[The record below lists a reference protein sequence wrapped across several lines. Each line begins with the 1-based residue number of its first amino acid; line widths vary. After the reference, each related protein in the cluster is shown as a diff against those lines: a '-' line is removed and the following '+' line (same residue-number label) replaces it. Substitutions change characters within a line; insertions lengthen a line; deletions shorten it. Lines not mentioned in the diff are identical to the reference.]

1 MENRFIREINVDWRQ
16 LDKNSYLHQIPAIRS
31 LHNIVFDDNITF
43 FSGENGTGKTTL
55 LQAIAVSFGLNAEG
69 GTANYYFET
78 YHTQSEL
85 STALKIVKGFKR
97 PQSSFYYRA
106 ESFFNVATKAEEY
119 DQLNPYGP
127 SFGGKNLH
135 EQSHGEGALSFFQSF
150 KKPGLYLMD
159 EPEAALSPQRQLSL
173 FVHIAQMAKN
183 GAQFIIATH
192 SPILLALPGKILSFD
207 QGQICPCTYE
217 ETESYRITDLF
228 VRNREGFLRQL
239 LMDIPESQD

>member
-1 MENRFIREINVDWRQ
+1 MENRFIRKIQVDWSQ
-16 LDKNSYLHQIPAIRS
+16 IDKNSYLHQVAAIQR
-31 LHNIVFDDNITF
+31 LHTITFDDNITL

-69 GTANYYFET
+69 GTANYCFET
-78 YHTQSEL
+78 YHTPSDL
-85 STALKIVKGFKR
+85 STALKIIKGFKR
-97 PQSSFYYRA
+97 PESSFYYRA
-106 ESFFNVATKAEEY
+106 ESFFNVATQAEEY
-119 DQLNPYGP
+119 DRLNPYGP
-127 SFGGKNLH
+127 SFGGRSLH

-173 FVHIAQMAKN
+173 FVHIAQMANK

-207 QGQICPCTYE
+207 QGQIRPCTYE

-228 VRNREGFLRQL
+228 VRNRNGFLRQL

>member
-1 MENRFIREINVDWRQ
+1 MENRFIRKIQVDWSQ
-16 LDKNSYLHQIPAIRS
+16 IDKNSYLHRVAAIQR
-31 LHNIVFDDNITF
+31 LHTITFDDNITL

-69 GTANYYFET
+69 GTANYCFET
-78 YHTQSEL
+78 YHTPSDL
-85 STALKIVKGFKR
+85 STALKIIKGFKR
-97 PQSSFYYRA
+97 PESSFYYRA
-106 ESFFNVATKAEEY
+106 ESFFNVATQAEEY
-119 DQLNPYGP
+119 DRLNPYGP
-127 SFGGKNLH
+127 SFGGRSLH

-173 FVHIAQMAKN
+173 FVHIAQMANK

-207 QGQICPCTYE
+207 QGEIHPCTYE

-239 LMDIPESQD
+239 LMEVSES